1 MIKEITHWIPTPALQ
16 AQDDEFSAIT
26 PRRHH
31 EERNP
36 FPRHHE
42 ERGDVMIQRILLV
55 ISGSIGDPLKQII
68 MDTRLR
74 EYDKAL

>member
-1 MIKEITHWIPTPALQ
+1 LQ

-26 PRRHH
+26 PR
-31 EERNP
+31 
-36 FPRHHE
+36 RHHE